1 MNRVVASIVLTAVLL
16 GAYFLFTISVRRH
29 FLFGPG
35 PFTFGKLAGDYVRTT
50 TTADDN
56 MVIAVILSVSF
67 VSTALPIFLLL
78 SILRVPR
85 QSRLP

>member
-1 MNRVVASIVLTAVLL
+1 MNRIVASIVLTLILL
-16 GAYFLFTISVRRH
+16 GGYFLLAFSVRRS

-35 PFTFGKLAGDYVRTT
+35 PFTFGKLASQYVRTT
-50 TTADDN
+50 TNADDSK
-56 MVIAVILSVSF
+56 VLAVFLSVSF

-85 QSRLP
+85 QPRLP